1 LRDTVWFR
9 MLGVGAVASIAALT
23 LALALTDRLS
33 LYINPESSWF
43 AVSMAVLAL
52 VGSVL
57 SFLLPL
63 GAAED
68 HGHDHGDAPAPAA
81 PGIRRSSADSDP
93 SATFDPNPAHISESA
108 ADAAG
113 SRRSQREHAHSR
125 TEDHDPH
132 HHAPRSPRQ
141 LVGTAATIAG
151 GVLALGVAGTML
163 VVPPA
168 TLSAELAASRTT
180 GAAPLFQG
188 SDTVALAI
196 TGDTAS
202 FGIGDWASVFATATD
217 PELFDG
223 TEISLTGFVA
233 PGKGGF
239 DLTRLI
245 ITHCVIDAQPA
256 SLPIAADDVPSNGQ
270 WVTVTGTIRDVNG
283 QLEVKAASVKPV
295 AQPKDPYEF

>member
-1 LRDTVWFR
+1 MRDTVWFR

-23 LALALTDRLS
+23 IALAVTGRLG

-68 HGHDHGDAPAPAA
+68 HGHDHRDAPA
-81 PGIRRSSADSDP
+81 
-93 SATFDPNPAHISESA
+93 
-108 ADAAG
+108 ADA
-113 SRRSQREHAHSR
+113 
-125 TEDHDPH
+125 DHDHDH
-132 HHAPRSPRQ
+132 HDHAPRTSRQ
-141 LVGTAATIAG
+141 LVGTAATVAG
-151 GVLALGVAGTML
+151 GVLALGVATTML

-168 TLSAELAASRTT
+168 TLSAELAASRNT
-180 GAAPLFQG
+180 GAPPLFQG

-217 PELFDG
+217 PEVFDG

-256 SLPIAADDVPSNGQ
+256 SLPVTADDIPDDGQ

-283 QLEVKAASVKPV
+283 QLQVAAASVKPI
-295 AQPKDPYEF
+295 AEPKDPYEF

>member
-1 LRDTVWFR
+1 MWFR

-23 LALALTDRLS
+23 IALAVTGRLG

-68 HGHDHGDAPAPAA
+68 HGHDHGDAPA
-81 PGIRRSSADSDP
+81 
-93 SATFDPNPAHISESA
+93 
-108 ADAAG
+108 ADA
-113 SRRSQREHAHSR
+113 
-125 TEDHDPH
+125 DHDHDH
-132 HHAPRSPRQ
+132 HDHAPRTSRQ
-141 LVGTAATIAG
+141 LVGTAATVAG
-151 GVLALGVAGTML
+151 GVLALGVATTML

-168 TLSAELAASRTT
+168 TLSAELAASRNT
-180 GAAPLFQG
+180 GAPPLFQG

-217 PELFDG
+217 PEVFDG

-233 PGKGGF
+233 PGEGGF

-256 SLPIAADDVPSNGQ
+256 SLPVAADDIPDDGQ

-283 QLEVKAASVKPV
+283 QLQVAAASVKPI
-295 AQPKDPYEF
+295 AEPKDPYEF

>member
-1 LRDTVWFR
+1 MRDTVWFR

-23 LALALTDRLS
+23 IALAVTGRLG

-68 HGHDHGDAPAPAA
+68 HGHDHGDAPA
-81 PGIRRSSADSDP
+81 
-93 SATFDPNPAHISESA
+93 
-108 ADAAG
+108 ADA
-113 SRRSQREHAHSR
+113 
-125 TEDHDPH
+125 DHDHYH
-132 HHAPRSPRQ
+132 HDHAPRTSRQ
-141 LVGTAATIAG
+141 LVGTAATVAG
-151 GVLALGVAGTML
+151 GVLALGVATTML

-168 TLSAELAASRTT
+168 TLSAELAASRNT
-180 GAAPLFQG
+180 GAPPLFQG

-217 PELFDG
+217 PEVFDG

-233 PGKGGF
+233 PGEGGF

-256 SLPIAADDVPSNGQ
+256 SLPVAADDIPDDGQ

-283 QLEVKAASVKPV
+283 QLQVAAASVKPI
-295 AQPKDPYEF
+295 AEPKDPYEF

>member
-1 LRDTVWFR
+1 MRDTIWFR
-9 MLGVGAVASIAALT
+9 MLGVGAVASISAVT
-23 LALALTDRLS
+23 IALAVTGRLA
-33 LYINPESSWF
+33 LYINPDSSWF

-52 VGSVL
+52 VGVVL

-68 HGHDHGDAPAPAA
+68 HGHDHGD
-81 PGIRRSSADSDP
+81 
-93 SATFDPNPAHISESA
+93 ESA
-108 ADAAG
+108 
-113 SRRSQREHAHSR
+113 H
-125 TEDHDPH
+125 DHDH
-132 HHAPRSPRQ
+132 GTSSPRRIA
-141 LVGTAATIAG
+141 GTVATTAG

-168 TLSAELAASRTT
+168 TLSAELAASRDT

-188 SDTVALAI
+188 ADTVALAI

-217 PELFDG
+217 PEVFDG
-223 TEISLTGFVA
+223 TEISLTGFAA
-233 PGKGGF
+233 PGDEGF

-256 SLPIAADDVPSNGQ
+256 SLPVATGEIPSDGQ
-270 WVTVTGTIRDVNG
+270 WVTVTGTIRDVDG
-283 QLEVKAASVKPV
+283 QLRVDAASVEPIDE
-295 AQPKDPYEF
+295 PEDPYEF

>member
-1 LRDTVWFR
+1 MRDTVWFR

-23 LALALTDRLS
+23 IALAVTGRLG

-68 HGHDHGDAPAPAA
+68 HGHDHGDAPA
-81 PGIRRSSADSDP
+81 
-93 SATFDPNPAHISESA
+93 
-108 ADAAG
+108 ADA
-113 SRRSQREHAHSR
+113 
-125 TEDHDPH
+125 DHDHDH
-132 HHAPRSPRQ
+132 HDHAPRTSRQ
-141 LVGTAATIAG
+141 LVGTAATVAG
-151 GVLALGVAGTML
+151 GVLALGVATTML

-168 TLSAELAASRTT
+168 TLSAELAASRNT
-180 GAAPLFQG
+180 GAPPLFQG

-217 PELFDG
+217 PEVFDG

-233 PGKGGF
+233 PGEGGF

-256 SLPIAADDVPSNGQ
+256 SLPVAADDIPDDGQ

-283 QLEVKAASVKPV
+283 QLQVAAASVKPI
-295 AQPKDPYEF
+295 AEPKDPYEF

>member
-1 LRDTVWFR
+1 MRDTVWFR

-23 LALALTDRLS
+23 IALAVTGRLG

-68 HGHDHGDAPAPAA
+68 HGHDHGDAPA
-81 PGIRRSSADSDP
+81 
-93 SATFDPNPAHISESA
+93 
-108 ADAAG
+108 ADA
-113 SRRSQREHAHSR
+113 
-125 TEDHDPH
+125 DHDHDH
-132 HHAPRSPRQ
+132 HDHAPRTSRQ
-141 LVGTAATIAG
+141 LVGTAATVAG
-151 GVLALGVAGTML
+151 GVLALGVATTML

-168 TLSAELAASRTT
+168 TLSAELAASRNT
-180 GAAPLFQG
+180 GAPPLFQG

-217 PELFDG
+217 PEVFDG
-223 TEISLTGFVA
+223 TEISLTGFAA
-233 PGKGGF
+233 PVEGGF

-256 SLPIAADDVPSNGQ
+256 SLPVTADDIPDDGQ

-283 QLEVKAASVKPV
+283 QLQVAAASVKPI
-295 AQPKDPYEF
+295 AEPKDPYEF

>member
-1 LRDTVWFR
+1 MWFR

-23 LALALTDRLS
+23 IALAVTGRLG

-68 HGHDHGDAPAPAA
+68 HGHDHGDAPA
-81 PGIRRSSADSDP
+81 
-93 SATFDPNPAHISESA
+93 
-108 ADAAG
+108 ADA
-113 SRRSQREHAHSR
+113 
-125 TEDHDPH
+125 DHDHDH
-132 HHAPRSPRQ
+132 HDHAPRTSRQ
-141 LVGTAATIAG
+141 LVGTAATVAG
-151 GVLALGVAGTML
+151 GVLALGVATTML

-168 TLSAELAASRTT
+168 TLSAELAASRNT
-180 GAAPLFQG
+180 GAPPLFQG

-217 PELFDG
+217 PEVFDG
-223 TEISLTGFVA
+223 TEISLTGFAA
-233 PGKGGF
+233 PVEGGF

-256 SLPIAADDVPSNGQ
+256 SLPVTADDIPDDGQ

-283 QLEVKAASVKPV
+283 QLQVAAASVKPI
-295 AQPKDPYEF
+295 AEPKDPYEF

>member
-1 LRDTVWFR
+1 MRDTVWFR

-23 LALALTDRLS
+23 IALAVTGRLG

-68 HGHDHGDAPAPAA
+68 HGHDHGDAPA
-81 PGIRRSSADSDP
+81 
-93 SATFDPNPAHISESA
+93 
-108 ADAAG
+108 ADAA
-113 SRRSQREHAHSR
+113 H
-125 TEDHDPH
+125 DHDH
-132 HHAPRSPRQ
+132 HDHAPRTSRQ
-141 LVGTAATIAG
+141 LVGTAATVAG
-151 GVLALGVAGTML
+151 GVLALGVATTML

-168 TLSAELAASRTT
+168 TLSAELAASRNT
-180 GAAPLFQG
+180 GAPPLFQG

-217 PELFDG
+217 PEVFDG

-233 PGKGGF
+233 PGEGGF

-256 SLPIAADDVPSNGQ
+256 SLPVAADDIPDDGQ

-283 QLEVKAASVKPV
+283 QLQVAAASVKPI
-295 AQPKDPYEF
+295 AEPKDPYEF

>member
-1 LRDTVWFR
+1 MWFR

-23 LALALTDRLS
+23 IALAVTGRLG

-68 HGHDHGDAPAPAA
+68 HGHDHGDAPAV
-81 PGIRRSSADSDP
+81 
-93 SATFDPNPAHISESA
+93 
-108 ADAAG
+108 DA
-113 SRRSQREHAHSR
+113 
-125 TEDHDPH
+125 DHDHDH
-132 HHAPRSPRQ
+132 HDHAPRTSRQ
-141 LVGTAATIAG
+141 LIGTAATVAG
-151 GVLALGVAGTML
+151 GVLALGAATTML

-168 TLSAELAASRTT
+168 TLSAELAASRNT
-180 GAAPLFQG
+180 GAPPLFQG

-217 PELFDG
+217 PEVFDG

-256 SLPIAADDVPSNGQ
+256 SLPVTADDIPDDGQ

-283 QLEVKAASVKPV
+283 QLQVAAASVKPI
-295 AQPKDPYEF
+295 AEPKDPYEF

>member
-1 LRDTVWFR
+1 MWFR
-9 MLGVGAVASIAALT
+9 MLGVGAVALISALT
-23 LALALTDRLS
+23 IALALTGRLG

-43 AVSMAVLAL
+43 AVSMAALAL
-52 VGSVL
+52 VGSVI

-68 HGHDHGDAPAPAA
+68 HGHDHGDEPAA
-81 PGIRRSSADSDP
+81 GHDHDH
-93 SATFDPNPAHISESA
+93 DH
-108 ADAAG
+108 DHD
-113 SRRSQREHAHSR
+113 EHAQR
-125 TEDHDPH
+125 T
-132 HHAPRSPRQ
+132 PRQ
-141 LVGTAATIAG
+141 LAGATVTAAG
-151 GVLALGVAGTML
+151 GVLALGLAGTML

-180 GAAPLFQG
+180 GAAPLFQNA
-188 SDTVALAI
+188 DTVALAI

-217 PELFDG
+217 PEVFDG

-233 PGKGGF
+233 PGPKGF

-256 SLPIAADDVPSNGQ
+256 SLPVAAADIPRAGQ
-270 WVTVTGTIRDVNG
+270 WVTVTGTIRDVDG
-283 QLEVKAASVKPV
+283 QLQVKAASVEPIDE
-295 AQPKDPYEF
+295 PKDPYEF

>member
-1 LRDTVWFR
+1 

-132 HHAPRSPRQ
+132 HHSPRSPRQ

-151 GVLALGVAGTML
+151 GVLALGVTGTML

-202 FGIGDWASVFATATD
+202 FGIGDWASVFATATNTAAY
-217 PELFDG
+217 DG
-223 TEISLTGFVA
+223 KTVTLTGFVTPTDA
-233 PGKGGF
+233 DGVN
-239 DLTRLI
+239 LTRLV

-256 SLPIAADDVPSNGQ
+256 TLPVTIDAGEFDTGQ
-270 WVTVTGTIRDVNG
+270 WVEVEGTVKADADGSLHVEPTTVTAID
-283 QLEVKAASVKPV
+283 EPA
-295 AQPKDPYEF
+295 DPYEY

>member
-1 LRDTVWFR
+1 MWFR

-23 LALALTDRLS
+23 IALAVTGRLG

-68 HGHDHGDAPAPAA
+68 HGHDHGDAPA
-81 PGIRRSSADSDP
+81 
-93 SATFDPNPAHISESA
+93 
-108 ADAAG
+108 ADA
-113 SRRSQREHAHSR
+113 
-125 TEDHDPH
+125 DHDHDH
-132 HHAPRSPRQ
+132 HDHAPRTSRQ
-141 LVGTAATIAG
+141 LVGTAATVAG
-151 GVLALGVAGTML
+151 GVLALGVATTML

-168 TLSAELAASRTT
+168 TLSAELAASRNT
-180 GAAPLFQG
+180 GAPPLFQG

-217 PELFDG
+217 PEVFDG

-256 SLPIAADDVPSNGQ
+256 SLPVTADDIPDDGQ

-283 QLEVKAASVKPV
+283 QLQVAAASVKPI
-295 AQPKDPYEF
+295 AEPKDPYEF

>member
-1 LRDTVWFR
+1 MRDTVWFR
-9 MLGVGAVASIAALT
+9 MLGVGTVASVAALT
-23 LALALTDRLS
+23 IALAVTGRLG

-43 AVSMAVLAL
+43 AVSMAVLVL
-52 VGSVL
+52 VGVVL

-68 HGHDHGDAPAPAA
+68 HGHDHGDE
-81 PGIRRSSADSDP
+81 
-93 SATFDPNPAHISESA
+93 PAH
-108 ADAAG
+108 
-113 SRRSQREHAHSR
+113 
-125 TEDHDPH
+125 DHDH
-132 HHAPRSPRQ
+132 DHDQHARSPRR
-141 LVGTAATIAG
+141 LAGTVATAAG

-168 TLSAELAASRTT
+168 TLSAELAASRDT

-188 SDTVALAI
+188 ADTVALAI

-217 PELFDG
+217 PEVFDG
-223 TEISLTGFVA
+223 TEISLTGFAA
-233 PGKGGF
+233 PGDDGF

-256 SLPIAADDVPSNGQ
+256 SLPVAADDIPSNGQ
-270 WVTVTGTIRDVNG
+270 WVTVTGTIRDVDG
-283 QLEVKAASVKPV
+283 QLRVDAASVTPV
-295 AQPKDPYEF
+295 DEPEDPYEF

>member
-1 LRDTVWFR
+1 MWFR

-23 LALALTDRLS
+23 IALALTDRLS

-52 VGSVL
+52 IGSVL
-57 SFLLPL
+57 SVLLPL

-68 HGHDHGDAPAPAA
+68 HGHDHGDAPAPAEH
-81 PGIRRSSADSDP
+81 D
-93 SATFDPNPAHISESA
+93 
-108 ADAAG
+108 
-113 SRRSQREHAHSR
+113 HAHHPDPR
-125 TEDHDPH
+125 T
-132 HHAPRSPRQ
+132 ARQ

-163 VVPPA
+163 AVPPA
-168 TLSAELAASRTT
+168 TLSAELAASRNT

-188 SDTVALAI
+188 ADTVALAI

-217 PELFDG
+217 PEVFDG

-233 PGKGGF
+233 RGQGGF

-256 SLPIAADDVPSNGQ
+256 SLPVAADDIPSNGQ
-270 WVTVTGTIRDVNG
+270 WVTVTGTIRDVDG
-283 QLEVKAASVKPV
+283 QLQVKAASVKPV
-295 AQPKDPYEF
+295 DQPKDPYEF